1 MVVTDDLRTPP
12 SEAKQLYSAL
22 HVREIETA
30 YVEIPGASHF
40 ISDRPSQLIDKVN
53 NIIAWFER
61 YRTD

>member
-1 MVVTDDLRTPP
+1 MVGTDDLRTPP

-22 HVREIETA
+22 KIRDIETA

-40 ISDRPSQLIDKVN
+40 IANRPSQLMDKID

-61 YRTD
+61 YRN